1 MSVYINNQYRIKRNA
16 EQQQK
21 MQQLRGKLFDGYK
34 DILMVSAIIG
44 YNNDLYVPIE
54 KAASDGVLMSFFSAK
69 DYNIID
75 LIAYAHTKDQSIVMK
90 DEKYE
95 IFSSYANGGFPVLI
109 NKLELENIEEIDD
122 ILSEKL
128 LKKYYSLLLTNQF
141 INRDTLA
148 DELIKN

>member
-141 INRDTLA
+141 INRDA
-148 DELIKN
+148 Q